1 MEITTDEKRIKD
13 LEKQV
18 RVLTKKLDRSE
29 SDRQQLEAS
38 SEGRE
43 RALKQIIR
51 DFELSE
57 RALEKRT
64 HELEIA
70 LRDLKQLHVKLIETE
85 KMSAL
90 GVLVAGIAH
99 EINNPVNFIHGNINY
114 IKVYTQDLLKL
125 VEAYQSYV
133 PNPPQ
138 DLQDLMEE
146 IDLLFLRED
155 MAKILK
161 SMAIG
166 SDRIREI
173 VLSLRNFS
181 RLDEAACKAVN
192 IHEGIDNTILILQ
205 HRLQANSRRPE
216 IQVIKTYGDL
226 PLVECYA
233 GQMNQV
239 FMNLLSNAI
248 DALEDSSQL
257 RTYQDMETAPNTIE
271 IKTTVDNHDNQN
283 YINITFADNGTGIP
297 ESVRS
302 RLFDPFFTT
311 KPVGKG
317 TGLGLSISY
326 QIINEKHNGKLLCDS
341 TVGVGTKFMLEI
353 PVNQKPLLT

>member
-1 MEITTDEKRIKD
+1 MEITADEKRLQD

-18 RVLTKKLDRSE
+18 RVLTKKLERSE
-29 SDRQQLEAS
+29 ADRRQLEAS
-38 SEGRE
+38 SEERE
-43 RALKQIIR
+43 RVLKQVIR

-70 LRDLKQLHVKLIETE
+70 LRDLKQLHVKLIEAE

-99 EINNPVNFIHGNINY
+99 EINNPVSFIHGNLNY
-114 IKVYTQDLLKL
+114 IKVYTQDLLRL
-125 VEAYQSYV
+125 VEAYQDYV

-138 DLQDLMEE
+138 NLQDLMEE

-155 MAKILK
+155 MTKILK
-161 SMAIG
+161 SMQIG

-181 RLDEAACKAVN
+181 RLDEAEFKAVN

-205 HRLQANSRRPE
+205 HRLQANSHRPE
-216 IQVIKTYGDL
+216 IQVIKAYGNL

-248 DALEDSSQL
+248 DALEDSSQS
-257 RTYQDMETAPNTIE
+257 RTYQEIEADPNIIE
-271 IKTTVDNHDNQN
+271 IKTTVDNHN
-283 YINITFADNGTGIP
+283 YINITFADNGAGIP

-326 QIINEKHNGKLLCDS
+326 QIITEKHNGKLYCDS
-341 TVGVGTKFMLEI
+341 TLGVGTRFMLEI
-353 PVNQKPLLT
+353 PVEQRSSLT